1 MERWPRKTKFPLAI
15 GRGKLK
21 SRWILPA
28 GQILLFQC
36 GKRWQDEGQW
46 EGKKAESEIPNVP
59 EQGGQGQHVLCT
71 SQGCRKEELGT
82 FICVPKDAPKDKDL
96 LCCPCLC
103 TGIGAN
109 QNIYLFIIFIIWLG
123 FLERHKGTEN
133 GVQNLSL
140 EGKEQK

>member
-1 MERWPRKTKFPLAI
+1 M
-15 GRGKLK
+15 RGEE
-21 SRWILPA
+21 SRVRNPKCARA
-28 GQILLFQC
+28 GWA
-36 GKRWQDEGQW
+36 GE
-46 EGKKAESEIPNVP
+46 
-59 EQGGQGQHVLCT
+59 HVLCT